1 MTKQI
6 VQLILTM
13 SVVAFPKLHFK
24 WLEVHLMKFTF
35 QRSRI
40 PKTESG
46 HLDIEYTKEHNVIVQ
61 FVMSCIFVN

>member
-24 WLEVHLMKFTF
+24 WLEVQLMKFTHLYAQNIF
-35 QRSRI
+35 PIVSCS
-40 PKTESG
+40 KAD
-46 HLDIEYTKEHNVIVQ
+46 LDIQ
-61 FVMSCIFVN
+61 